1 MSQSIQPLDNHN
13 LMTVK
18 ETAEYLRMPLPSVY
32 YHAQRGN
39 IPTIKIGG
47 RWRVLR
53 DRLNAEF
60 LKIVPENVPG
70 NMLQTDRD
78 EMIDIIAL
86 KVIRTLEARFG
97 RKSVPKGTKQHHLL
111 TAPHLG

>member
-1 MSQSIQPLDNHN
+1 
-13 LMTVK
+13 
-18 ETAEYLRMPLPSVY
+18 
-32 YHAQRGN
+32 
-39 IPTIKIGG
+39 
-47 RWRVLR
+47 
-53 DRLNAEF
+53 
-60 LKIVPENVPG
+60 
-70 NMLQTDRD
+70 MLQTDRD